1 MSGGDALKM
10 AQEIYE
16 KAYGRADELCKP
28 YAAVID
34 IDRAKLPEPKTVRNW
49 SGDQL
54 AAALR
59 HDQKNPAYNVSL
71 RQLVHVGFKV
81 AAELGD
87 AYYQALERHADTI
100 GRLVTE
106 NLLEKHI
113 KRVFLAA

>member
-1 MSGGDALKM
+1 
-10 AQEIYE
+10 
-16 KAYGRADELCKP
+16 
-28 YAAVID
+28 VID
-34 IDRAKLPEPKTVRNW
+34 IDRAKLPKPQTVNGW
-49 SGDQL
+49 SGSQF

-59 HDQKNPAYNVSL
+59 HDQKNPAYNVHF

-87 AYYQALERHADTI
+87 AYYRALEKHAETI

-113 KRVFLAA
+113 KRVFL